1 LCTPLWE
8 RQRRLELDTV
18 VSRHRGVRRVR
29 DGPLP
34 VRVHLRT
41 IPSGCLMGPVQ
52 RQRRVQTR
60 AEPLRISYVLERDP
74 AATASSSAWVGIRD
88 DTQTS
93 GSNAG
98 SLSTERAAFD
108 SLLPFSD
115 FP

>member
-1 LCTPLWE
+1 
-8 RQRRLELDTV
+8 
-18 VSRHRGVRRVR
+18 
-29 DGPLP
+29 
-34 VRVHLRT
+34 
-41 IPSGCLMGPVQ
+41 MGPVQ

-93 GSNAG
+93 GSNTG